1 MDEEL
6 SVHEALGSDFFPES
20 TPEPEPVKRRRG
32 RPRKDEVRPA
42 PGDVQTSTH
51 EPEAVTPART
61 PDQVRRDA
69 DRMARELQDQVNEF
83 VANWLADHGVDPEQI
98 WKNPRR
104 RKEVNAS
111 IYSDNV
117 QPLMLQENTAKA
129 FAKVVVRLDEM
140 TKGKIEKAKN
150 SPLGIILTAAVALG
164 TGAPYLKRLAGMFA
178 QSLHQAAPPSEHA
191 PDGGNEPVVNDT
203 IPPSETFK
211 QFG

>member
-20 TPEPEPVKRRRG
+20 TPEPEPVKRRRR
-32 RPRKDEVRPA
+32 RPRKDEERPA
-42 PGDVQTSTH
+42 DVQTTST
-51 EPEAVTPART
+51 EPEAPAVART

-83 VANWLADHGVDPEQI
+83 VANWLADHGVDPEKV

-111 IYSDNV
+111 IYADDV
-117 QPLMLQENTAKA
+117 QHLMLQENTAKA

-140 TKGKIEKAKN
+140 TKGKIEKVKN
-150 SPLGIILTAAVALG
+150 SHWVWSSPRPLPS
-164 TGAPYLKRLAGMFA
+164 APVR
-178 QSLHQAAPPSEHA
+178 P
-191 PDGGNEPVVNDT
+191 T
-203 IPPSETFK
+203 
-211 QFG
+211 